1 MYRQTEDEIMAAA
14 GRLLTDR
21 MERIKRDGLS
31 TLALPRDYTSPRS
44 RRSLQSCHRYN
55 LHEPIPISG
64 PKTKSY
70 VPALSA
76 RLEDDRRITDGA
88 RRCARKLAEY
98 TYLRD
103 REGRTARIT
112 VTYLMHALGRCRR
125 AVQTYLREL
134 EAAGYISTQ
143 IRKAQTR
150 MCVGLLIKLLN
161 PLFADHHA
169 DGWPA
174 KLIKPDAQKDSHN
187 YTQEDIY
194 ERIPVHLWALRCM
207 DGVWRAFN
215 RAYPPG
221 TLPIS

>member
-31 TLALPRDYTSPRS
+31 TLAPARDYTSPRS
-44 RRSLQSCHRYN
+44 RRSLQSCHRYK
-55 LHEPIPISG
+55 LHEPTPVSR

-88 RRCARKLAEY
+88 RRCARKIAQY

-103 REGRTARIT
+103 REGRTARLT
-112 VTYLMHALGRCRR
+112 VTYLMEGLGKCRR
-125 AVQTYLREL
+125 TIQNYLREL
-134 EAAGYISTQ
+134 EDAGYIATQ
-143 IRKAQTR
+143 VLKAQTR
-150 MCVGLLIKLLN
+150 MCAGLLIKLLE
-161 PLFADHHA
+161 PLIADHHA

-174 KLIKPDAQKDSHN
+174 KLIKPDAQKDSPNH
-187 YTQEDIY
+187 TQKISMKE
-194 ERIPVHLWALRCM
+194 
-207 DGVWRAFN
+207 
-215 RAYPPG
+215 YPSISG
-221 TLPIS
+221 HSAAWKGSGGLSIGPIRPEL